1 VIDTYA
7 HFLYNPFMNLQI
19 KFDAQGLVPAIIQ
32 EASTLQV
39 LMHAYMNEESLKKT
53 LTTGETWFY
62 SRSRKKL
69 WHKGETSGHIQK
81 ITKIFYDCD
90 NDTLLIQ
97 VQQVGETACH
107 TGKKSCFFNEI
118 TGLPLKD
125 VKIERLNK

>member
-1 VIDTYA
+1 MSKIE
-7 HFLYNPFMNLQI
+7 NLQI

-32 EASTLQV
+32 EAKTLEV

-81 ITKIFYDCD
+81 ISKIFYDCD

-118 TGLPLKD
+118 TGLPLKE
-125 VKIERLNK
+125 VNIERLSK

>member
-1 VIDTYA
+1 MTKIE
-7 HFLYNPFMNLQI
+7 NLQI

-53 LTTGETWFY
+53 LQTGETWFY

-69 WHKGETSGHIQK
+69 WHKGEESGHIQK
-81 ITKIFYDCD
+81 TTKIFYDCD

-97 VQQVGETACH
+97 VEQVGGIACH

-118 TGLPLKD
+118 TGLPLKE
-125 VKIERLNK
+125 VRIERLSQ

>member
-1 VIDTYA
+1 
-7 HFLYNPFMNLQI
+7 MNLQI

-32 EASTLQV
+32 ESKTLEV

-69 WHKGETSGHIQK
+69 WHKGEESGHIQK
-81 ITKIFYDCD
+81 ISKIFYDCD

-97 VQQVGETACH
+97 VEQVGETACH

-118 TGLPLKD
+118 TGLPLKE
-125 VKIERLNK
+125 VTIERLNK